1 MHPND
6 DAAMDS
12 ATKTTRSLSLSEL
25 LQRSLEEDAV
35 VDPHADER
43 ERWDDDEGA
52 FGG

>member
-1 MHPND
+1 MRMPND
-6 DAAMDS
+6 NAETIAAKKP
-12 ATKTTRSLSLSEL
+12 TLSEL

-35 VDPHADER
+35 IEEPSDER